1 MLQRE
6 LINISEFQRRVW
18 GENGKDGQKLAGHAS
33 QKMTKN
39 YEADHEEVVWT
50 EAVADLDLSKI
61 TG

>member
-1 MLQRE
+1 
-6 LINISEFQRRVW
+6 
-18 GENGKDGQKLAGHAS
+18 
-33 QKMTKN
+33 MTKN